1 MFHKD
6 HVARFVAALNFT
18 PDEGAKI
25 KQRAEDAAAKFSSV
39 EEGHFS
45 GGSLEEVLG
54 SPELA
59 ATFSDMWEKQQAV
72 LNP

>member
-1 MFHKD
+1 MFHRD
-6 HVARFVAALNFT
+6 LIARFVAALNFT
-18 PDEGAKI
+18 PEEGAKI
-25 KQRAEDAAAKFSSV
+25 KKRAEEAVAEFSSP

-54 SPELA
+54 SKKLA
-59 ATFSDMWEKQQAV
+59 DTFSDMWEKQHVV